1 MQNEDECR
9 KVSYIGFT
17 GFCKSI
23 FWKIEDIVV
32 VVVVFLLEFSFTDT
46 EDTQDSR
53 GREGTIFY
61 STVPLPPA
69 QEHSNIYLQLCMWND
84 YHIFLIAPLVY
95 TRLLL
100 DEFYLLIE
108 LELSYWI
115 TLSLYLT
122 FTFQKSYCLFPNK
135 ILWFLKT
142 EEVLRGI
149 KLYLKC
155 PLNLL
160 LRNREEV
167 AR

>member
-23 FWKIEDIVV
+23 FWKIEDIVVV

-84 YHIFLIAPLVY
+84 YYIFLIAPLVY

-100 DEFYLLIE
+100 DEFYHLIE
-108 LELSYWI
+108 LELSFE
-115 TLSLYLT
+115 SL
-122 FTFQKSYCLFPNK
+122 CLF
-135 ILWFLKT
+135 IS
-142 EEVLRGI
+142 
-149 KLYLKC
+149 
-155 PLNLL
+155 LL
-160 LRNREEV
+160 LSNKV
-167 AR
+167 IVFFGTKYFDS